1 MLLITSFIYYIFLVF
16 QLWKEDEKATK
27 GDWAFFVC
35 CTFAKSFK
43 QREWQTDNLSFF
55 NHLNFN
61 NYGFRV
67 CSNKKSVRF

>member
-1 MLLITSFIYYIFLVF
+1 MFVKLRLL
-16 QLWKEDEKATK
+16 KEDGKETK
-27 GDWAFFVC
+27 GDWAVC
-35 CTFAKSFK
+35 PLLYLCRVIQ

-55 NHLNFN
+55 NLLNFN